1 MQFTIFDFHCEHNK
15 VWLPSTCQ
23 YQNKL
28 IVGKVEV
35 KINSNQSINVA

>member
-15 VWLPSTCQ
+15 VWLPS
-23 YQNKL
+23 YLSIPNKL
-28 IVGKVEV
+28 IVGKVGV